1 MHLFSNMANSEIHEI
16 GHNKI
21 ELVFNILLYSDKITH
36 IQEWS
41 RDIKTH
47 SEVCV
52 TPEYSE
58 PWYIQDLKHIHN
70 HVKYLQYSV
79 LRKQY
84 KFFFALFSN
93 MANCYLCDTG
103 RNKVELMFNI
113 RKRDRFLEKSVF
125 SWRKAA
131 CPQK

>member
-1 MHLFSNMANSEIHEI
+1 MANSEIHEI

-21 ELVFNILLYSDKITH
+21 KLVFNILVYSDKIRH

-41 RDIKTH
+41 RDIKAH

-58 PWYIQDLKHIHN
+58 PWYIQDLKLIQN
-70 HVKYLQYSV
+70 HVKYLQYCV
-79 LRKQY
+79 LRKQC

-113 RKRDRFLEKSVF
+113 GKRDRFLRKSVF